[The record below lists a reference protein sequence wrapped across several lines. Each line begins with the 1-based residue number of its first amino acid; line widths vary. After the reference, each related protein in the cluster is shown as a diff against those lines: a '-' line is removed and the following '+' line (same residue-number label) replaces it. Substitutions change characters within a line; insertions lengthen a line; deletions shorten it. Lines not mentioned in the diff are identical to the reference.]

1 MSSIVRVCRTES
13 GRYAAVLPSG
23 ASLHA
28 RHAEIAAVL
37 RASLPE
43 TTAHLFAQPMPS
55 ADGGFVDWVTPLAGQ
70 PVPLSDLPPDRR
82 AAVEKALAE
91 RLAAIRALAARLPDK
106 DAADLLRRAAVD
118 PGAEQVYAM
127 NGQPVVIGWGLAGSF
142 AAAPPPIPPVAAAAS
157 VAAAPR
163 RSWWRW
169 LLAVLLL
176 LGLAA
181 AALFLLR
188 RCEEIPPPAE
198 IPPAAQ
204 DNLDD
209 LRARIRAAEDEIRR
223 RLERCAP
230 PKAEEPKAEE
240 PPKVEVPPKV
250 EPPPKVEKPVAPPTV
265 DKPKAETPKAEKPA
279 APPPQKTACPP
290 KRPSWEQ
297 PEVMLMLD
305 ASGSMRLP
313 REMADS
319 EVESLLRRAMR
330 GDRAAFAKLQ
340 GYTGGAGSRLAA
352 AKEATKGVI
361 SQMPKEVDVGL
372 LVFGKCEG
380 ADNYNFFKAA
390 QRPALMGLVDRIQPE
405 QGTPLAR
412 GLERAGNMLDGV
424 NVPGVIVVVTDG
436 EDSCGGDPCAV
447 AKALKRKKPNLKIN
461 VIGVGGSGK
470 GRCMAEATGGRFVTP
485 RSGQSWNEVL
495 MQATEQKPLPPGC
508 E

>member
-1 MSSIVRVCRTES
+1 MSTVVRVCRTEA

-55 ADGGFVDWVTPLAGQ
+55 ADGGSVDWVTPLAGQ

-127 NGQPVVIGWGLAGSF
+127 NGQPVVIGWGRAGSF
-142 AAAPPPIPPVAAAAS
+142 AAAPPPVPP

-188 RCEEIPPPAE
+188 RCQETPPPADP
-198 IPPAAQ
+198 PPAAQ
-204 DNLDD
+204 DDLDD

-230 PKAEEPKAEE
+230 PKVEQPKIEE
-240 PPKVEVPPKV
+240 PPKPVEPAKPTPPK
-250 EPPPKVEKPVAPPTV
+250 V
-265 DKPKAETPKAEKPA
+265 DKPKAEAPKVEKPA

-290 KRPSWEQ
+290 KRSSWEQ

-313 REMADS
+313 KDMTDSAADS
-319 EVESLLRRAMR
+319 LIMRAML
-330 GDRAAFAKLQ
+330 GDPVARATLY
-340 GYTGGAGSRLAA
+340 GYRGGAGSRLAT
-352 AKEATKGVI
+352 AKEAVKGVI
-361 SQMPKEVDVGL
+361 SQMPKDVDLGL

-390 QRPALMGLVDRIQPE
+390 QRPALLGLVDRIQPE

-447 AKALKRKKPNLKIN
+447 AKALKQKKPNLKIN

-470 GRCMAEATGGRFVTP
+470 GRCMAEATGGCFVTP
-485 RSGQSWNEVL
+485 RPGQSWKDVF